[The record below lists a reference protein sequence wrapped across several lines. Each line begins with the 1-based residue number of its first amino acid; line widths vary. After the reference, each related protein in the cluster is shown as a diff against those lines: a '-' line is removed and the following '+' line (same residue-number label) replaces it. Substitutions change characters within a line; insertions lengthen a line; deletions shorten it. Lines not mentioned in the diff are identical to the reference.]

1 MDIKQLKLNSLLE
14 VTQSINA
21 NLPEDALYRIFYF
34 ISISTAKFEK
44 FAFVVHDGETWKVK
58 AEHGT
63 KITEDHLAVLET
75 ETPSLPDFET
85 VLPVD
90 HKKKVLAYLLLSG
103 GDFEG
108 EKDDYMSFL
117 KTLANII
124 MVAVENKRFSRR
136 EIEQQAVRKEME
148 IATKVQHMLF
158 PKKLPTEGNMRLD
171 AFYLPHKS
179 VGGDYYDYISIS
191 ENLKYVCIADVSG
204 KGIPAALLMSNF
216 QASLR
221 TMVSQTD
228 DMLKIVHELNHQLI
242 LTSEGNYF
250 ITFFLAKLN
259 FDSKTI
265 TYVNAGH
272 NPIYLQKGKN
282 LEKLHIG
289 TTVLGAFDH
298 LPMLDIGTTSFESNS
313 RLFMYTDG
321 ITETKNVAD
330 EEWGEEELEA
340 FLIENDTTS
349 GQELIEK
356 LIAEIDQF
364 RGERNYVDDLTLA
377 VCSLL

>member
-34 ISISTAKFEK
+34 ISISTAKFKK
-44 FAFVVHDGETWKVK
+44 FAFVVHDGETWQVK

-63 KITEDHLAVLET
+63 KITAQHIEELT
-75 ETPSLPDFET
+75 TPKPLLSDFET
-85 VLPVD
+85 VLSVD
-90 HKKKVLAYLLLSG
+90 HKKKTLAYLLLSG
-103 GDFEG
+103 GEFEG
-108 EKDDYMSFL
+108 EKEDYITFL

-124 MVAVENKRFSRR
+124 MVAIENKRFARK

-148 IATKVQHMLF
+148 IASKVQNMLF
-158 PKKLPTEGNMRLD
+158 PKKLPKEGKMRLD

-179 VGGDYYDYISIS
+179 VGGDYYDYISVS
-191 ENLKYVCIADVSG
+191 DNLKYVCIADVSG

-242 LTSEGNYF
+242 LTSEGHYF

-259 FDSKTI
+259 FESSTI

-272 NPIYLQKGKN
+272 NPVYLQKGKN

-289 TTVLGAFDH
+289 TTVLGAFDK
-298 LPMLDIGTTSFESNS
+298 LPMLDIGTVSFQPNS

-330 EEWGEEELEA
+330 EEWGEEQLEA
-340 FLIENDTTS
+340 FLTQYDAVT

-356 LIAEIDQF
+356 LLAEIDQF